1 MLIFL
6 DKHCRQ
12 KACLDTIISY
22 SLHFTIY
29 YTWINEQ
36 VVIQAKNRL
45 NLKKMPK
52 KESPSSFIKIWQ
64 SLGLAFQ
71 LNWLREH
78 VLHKMRFF
86 SESGQLE

>member
-1 MLIFL
+1 MFGYHYLVL
-6 DKHCRQ
+6 
-12 KACLDTIISY
+12 
-22 SLHFTIY
+22 LHFTIY

-45 NLKKMPK
+45 NLKKKCLQK
-52 KESPSSFIKIWQ
+52 KAQYPSSFIKIWQ

-71 LNWLREH
+71 LNWLGEH